1 MITAKEA
8 LRMEILLC
16 ESIEE
21 FLETGREGTPDET
34 VCYEAYSS
42 VQKLRK
48 HLQEKEKLETA
59 KAEGQ
64 AGQRRN
70 KDGSQRGEDNR
81 GVCDPEMADGRGV

>member
-59 KAEGQ
+59 EAEGQ
-64 AGQRRN
+64 AGKRRN
-70 KDGSQRGEDNR
+70 GDGGQRGEDHC
-81 GVCDPEMADGRGV
+81 GVCDPEMADGRGI

>member
-64 AGQRRN
+64 AGEKEEQRWQ
-70 KDGSQRGEDNR
+70 SE
-81 GVCDPEMADGRGV
+81 GRGPLRSMRSGNG

>member
-59 KAEGQ
+59 EAEGQ
-64 AGQRRN
+64 AGKRRN
-70 KDGSQRGEDNR
+70 GDGGQRGEDNR
-81 GVCDPEMADGRGV
+81 RVCDPEMADGRGV